1 MITVFRVDIQGKII
15 IETWRFKKY
24 EWYIEI
30 NVLFSS
36 VNIGSRMDRENERRD
51 HSKVEIAVRFWKIE
65 HEWRSEQG

>member
-1 MITVFRVDIQGKII
+1 MI

-36 VNIGSRMDRENERRD
+36 VNIIGSRMDRENERERKKMKGIREVCSAMHD
-51 HSKVEIAVRFWKIE
+51 WDF
-65 HEWRSEQG
+65 

>member
-1 MITVFRVDIQGKII
+1 MFRVDIQGKIS

-36 VNIGSRMDRENERRD
+36 VNIGSRMDRENERR
-51 HSKVEIAVRFWKIE
+51 K
-65 HEWRSEQG
+65 